1 MATTL
6 PPATT
11 GIGVSVEAGNSSTHY
26 VDWAAIIGGV
36 FVAMAISSL
45 FLAFGSAL
53 GLSLTSFQSGNA
65 LPATGL
71 VIAAGLWL
79 LWVQVSGFMGGGY
92 IAGRMRRRIGDG
104 TPHEAEMRDGA
115 HGLFVWAVGVVIGAL
130 LAAYIALA
138 GAAGV
143 ANVAGQAA
151 GQAAANPGA
160 MDYYVDRL
168 LRTSPGTADTSTTTT
183 TTPSTGAASGDDGQ
197 AQTQRISRVLT
208 MSVGGTAMDD
218 ADRAYLASEVSARTG
233 LPQAEA
239 EQRVDETVA
248 TLKAKADTARRYGI
262 LLAFLTAASLL
273 ISAVA
278 AWWAACAGGKHRNEG
293 TDHSRFTRWS

>member
-1 MATTL
+1 MATMV

-36 FVAMAISSL
+36 FVAMAISSV

-53 GLSLTSFQSGNA
+53 GLSLTSFQDGNT

-130 LAAYIALA
+130 MAAYIALA

-143 ANVAGQAA
+143 ANVAGEAA

-168 LRTSPGTADTSTTTT
+168 LRATPGTASTTTPT
-183 TTPSTGAASGDDGQ
+183 ATPGTGSDGQ
-197 AQTQRISRVLT
+197 SQTRSQEISRVLT
-208 MSVGGTAMDD
+208 MSVGRTTVDD
-218 ADRAYLASEVSARTG
+218 ADRSYLASEVSARTG

-248 TLKAKADTARRYGI
+248 TLKAQADKARRYGI

-278 AWWAACAGGKHRNEG
+278 AWWAACAGGQHRNEG
-293 TDHSRFTRWS
+293 TDHSRFTRWR